1 MFLDYNNE
9 TNIPSSFYV
18 CCIGIMLPIFSQAG
32 YDAGSILFINSW
44 ITGNLKIWKG
54 EETENAETV
63 APRAIIGGLI
73 GT

>member
-1 MFLDYNNE
+1 
-9 TNIPSSFYV
+9 
-18 CCIGIMLPIFSQAG
+18 MLPIFSQAG